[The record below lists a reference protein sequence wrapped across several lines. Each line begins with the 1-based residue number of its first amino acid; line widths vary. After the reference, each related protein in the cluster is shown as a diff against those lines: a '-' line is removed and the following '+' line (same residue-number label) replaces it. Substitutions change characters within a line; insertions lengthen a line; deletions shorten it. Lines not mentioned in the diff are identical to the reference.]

1 MAKEDKLDY
10 SGLQTKDYNTL
21 LDELQ
26 TNLSNIYS
34 PSGEEINFDS
44 SSPDGQITNILTEM
58 GVVIRDIETETYN
71 SCSPSNCSGAV
82 QDIRY
87 QINYLFRK
95 GGTYTIQP
103 IKITSDRTVTLQG
116 LDAQYN
122 DVNASSYTVS
132 DDTGNLWFLIDTTTI
147 YAGETTLAFRAKNIG
162 QVIPVIGTITNQNTI
177 VAGITKVIND
187 VGYTSLGEEQE
198 TDEEFRL
205 RRERSVSQASQNNV
219 DTIIGRLLQ
228 LDGVT
233 DVNTWINNTNTT
245 DETGTNGHTLWTII
259 NGGANSDIAD
269 IIYSEIGGAETRGNI
284 EVIRY
289 SQSKQPLTIRFDR
302 PTPVPLYERF
312 NIRTTGDVNDLNLN
326 GIKETLINQVSFK
339 IGSDVSTSN
348 IANGVIYSVQTNGG
362 GNNSY
367 ATDIEIAN
375 NAPSATVEVTS
386 TTITSASVD
395 AKVFATKFQD
405 SNSYIFD
412 YVGTEWQYEQQ
423 AVNLT
428 DYGITFEGT
437 PSSGDDLVVNYT
449 ASTWTSFI
457 KASTKADLFTLDAS
471 RIYPTVIKVA

>member
-1 MAKEDKLDY
+1 MANEDKLDY

-26 TNLSNIYS
+26 TNFSNIYS

-103 IKITSDRTVTLQG
+103 IKITADRTVTLQG

-132 DDTGNLWFLIDTTTI
+132 DDNGNLWFLIDTTTI
-147 YAGETTLAFRAKNIG
+147 YAGETTLAFRAKNLG
-162 QVIPVIGTITNQNTI
+162 QVIPTIGTITNQNTI
-177 VAGITKVIND
+177 VAGITKVINE

-205 RRERSVSQASQNNV
+205 RREQSVSQASQNNV

-233 DVNTWINNTNTT
+233 DVNTWINNTNTI
-245 DETGTNGHTLWTII
+245 DETGTNGHTLWVII

-269 IIYSEIGGAETRGNI
+269 IIYSEIGGAETRGNVEI
-284 EVIRY
+284 VRY
-289 SQSKQPLTIRFDR
+289 SQSKQPLTMRFDR
-302 PTPVPLYERF
+302 PTPVPLYVRF
-312 NIRTTGDVNDLNLN
+312 NIRVTGNEN
-326 GIKETLINQVSFK
+326 LINLDGIRDTIIAQISLK
-339 IGSDVSTSN
+339 IGRDVSTSDL
-348 IANGVIYSVQTNGG
+348 ANSIIYATETNGG
-362 GNNSY
+362 TNNAY
-367 ATDIEIAN
+367 ATDIQIATGK
-375 NAPSATVEVTS
+375 ATATVEVTS
-386 TTITSASVD
+386 ETITSASVD
-395 AKVFATKFQD
+395 ADVFSTKFNQT
-405 SNSYIFD
+405 NSYVFD
-412 YVGTEWQYEQQ
+412 YVGSEWQYEQQ
-423 AVNLT
+423 SVNLA
-428 DYGITFEGT
+428 DYGITIEGT
-437 PSSGDDLVVNYT
+437 PTNGDDLIINYT
-449 ASTWTSFI
+449 TNDWSSFI
-457 KASTKADLFTLDAS
+457 EATTKADLFTLDTN
-471 RIYPTVIKVA
+471 RIYITLIKV

>member
-1 MAKEDKLDY
+1 MANEDKLDY

-26 TNLSNIYS
+26 TNFSNIYS

-58 GVVIRDIETETYN
+58 GVIIRDIETETYN

-103 IKITSDRTVTLQG
+103 IKITADRTVTLQG

-132 DDTGNLWFLIDTTTI
+132 DDNGNLWFLIDTTTI
-147 YAGETTLAFRAKNIG
+147 YAGETTLAFRAKNLG

-177 VAGITKVIND
+177 VAGITKVINE

-205 RRERSVSQASQNNV
+205 RREQSVSQASQNNV

-233 DVNTWINNTNTT
+233 DVNTWINNTNTI
-245 DETGTNGHTLWTII
+245 DETGTNGHTLWVII
-259 NGGANSDIAD
+259 NGGANSEIAD
-269 IIYSEIGGAETRGNI
+269 IIYSEIGGAETRGNV
-284 EVIRY
+284 EVVRY
-289 SQSKQPLTIRFDR
+289 SQSKQPLTMRFDR
-302 PTPVPLYERF
+302 PTPVPLYVRF
-312 NIRTTGDVNDLNLN
+312 NIRVTGNEN
-326 GIKETLINQVSFK
+326 LINLDGIRKTIIAQTSLK
-339 IGSDVSTSN
+339 IGRDVSTSDL
-348 IANGVIYSVQTNGG
+348 ANSIIYATETNGG
-362 GNNSY
+362 TNNAY
-367 ATDIEIAN
+367 ATDIQIATGK
-375 NAPSATVEVTS
+375 ATATVEVTS
-386 TTITSASVD
+386 ETITSASVD
-395 AKVFATKFQD
+395 VDVFSTKFNQT
-405 SNSYIFD
+405 NSYVFD
-412 YVGTEWQYEQQ
+412 YVGSEWQYEQQ
-423 AVNLT
+423 SVNLA
-428 DYGITFEGT
+428 DYGITIEGT
-437 PSSGDDLVVNYT
+437 PTNGDDLIVNYT
-449 ASTWTSFI
+449 TNDWSSFI
-457 KASTKADLFTLDAS
+457 EATTKADLFTLDTN
-471 RIYPTVIKVA
+471 RIYITLIKV

>member
-1 MAKEDKLDY
+1 MANEDKLDY
-10 SGLQTKDYNTL
+10 SGLQTKDYNAL

-26 TNLSNIYS
+26 TNFSNIYS

-58 GVVIRDIETETYN
+58 GVVIRDIVTETYN
-71 SCSPSNCSGAV
+71 SCSPSNCNGAV

-103 IKITSDRTVTLQG
+103 IKITADRTVTLQG

-132 DDTGNLWFLIDTTTI
+132 DDNGNLWFLIDTTTI
-147 YAGETTLAFRAKNIG
+147 YAGETTLAFRAKNLG

-205 RRERSVSQASQNNV
+205 RREQSVSQASQNNV

-245 DETGTNGHTLWTII
+245 DETGTNGHTLWVII

-269 IIYSEIGGAETRGNI
+269 IIYSEIGGAETRGNV
-284 EVIRY
+284 EVVRY
-289 SQSKQPLTIRFDR
+289 SQSKQPLTMRFDR
-302 PTPVPLYERF
+302 PTPVPLYVRF
-312 NIRTTGDVNDLNLN
+312 NIRVTGNEN
-326 GIKETLINQVSFK
+326 LINLDGIRDTIIAQTSLK
-339 IGSDVSTSN
+339 IGRDVSTSDL
-348 IANGVIYSVQTNGG
+348 ANSIIYATETNGG
-362 GNNSY
+362 TNNAY
-367 ATDIEIAN
+367 ATDIQIATGK
-375 NAPSATVEVTS
+375 ATATVEVTS
-386 TTITSASVD
+386 ETITSASVD
-395 AKVFATKFQD
+395 VDVFSTKFNQT
-405 SNSYIFD
+405 NSYIFD
-412 YVGTEWQYEQQ
+412 YVGSEWQYEQQ
-423 AVNLT
+423 SVNLA
-428 DYGITFEGT
+428 DYGITIEGT
-437 PSSGDDLVVNYT
+437 PTDGDDLIVNYT
-449 ASTWTSFI
+449 TNDWSSFI
-457 KASTKADLFTLDAS
+457 EATTKADLFTLDTN
-471 RIYPTVIKVA
+471 RIYITLIKV

>member
-1 MAKEDKLDY
+1 MANEDKLDY

-26 TNLSNIYS
+26 TNFSNIYS

-58 GVVIRDIETETYN
+58 GVVIRDIVTETYN
-71 SCSPSNCSGAV
+71 SCSPSNCSGVV

-103 IKITSDRTVTLQG
+103 IKITADRTVTLQG

-132 DDTGNLWFLIDTTTI
+132 DDNGNLWFLIDTTTI
-147 YAGETTLAFRAKNIG
+147 YAGETTLAFRAKNLG
-162 QVIPVIGTITNQNTI
+162 QVIPIIGTITNQNTI

-205 RRERSVSQASQNNV
+205 RREQSVSQASQNNV

-233 DVNTWINNTNTT
+233 DVNTWINDTNET
-245 DETGTNGHTLWTII
+245 DSTGTNGHTLWVII

-269 IIYSEIGGAETRGNI
+269 IIYSEIGGAETRGNV
-284 EVIRY
+284 EVVRY
-289 SQSKQPLTIRFDR
+289 SQSKQPLTMRFDR
-302 PTPVPLYERF
+302 PTPVPLYVRF
-312 NIRTTGDVNDLNLN
+312 NIRVTGNEN
-326 GIKETLINQVSFK
+326 LINLDGIRDTIIAQTSLK
-339 IGSDVSTSN
+339 IGRDVSTSDL
-348 IANGVIYSVQTNGG
+348 ANSIIYATETNGG
-362 GNNSY
+362 TNNAY
-367 ATDIEIAN
+367 ATDIQIATGK
-375 NAPSATVEVTS
+375 ATATVEVTS
-386 TTITSASVD
+386 ETITSANVD
-395 AKVFATKFQD
+395 VDVFSTKYNQT
-405 SNSYIFD
+405 NSYIFD
-412 YVGTEWQYEQQ
+412 YVGSEWQYEQQ
-423 AVNLT
+423 SVNLA
-428 DYGITFEGT
+428 DYGITIEGT
-437 PSSGDDLVVNYT
+437 PTDGDDLIVNYT
-449 ASTWTSFI
+449 TNDWSSFI
-457 KASTKADLFTLDAS
+457 EATTKADLFTLDTN
-471 RIYPTVIKVA
+471 RIYITLIKV